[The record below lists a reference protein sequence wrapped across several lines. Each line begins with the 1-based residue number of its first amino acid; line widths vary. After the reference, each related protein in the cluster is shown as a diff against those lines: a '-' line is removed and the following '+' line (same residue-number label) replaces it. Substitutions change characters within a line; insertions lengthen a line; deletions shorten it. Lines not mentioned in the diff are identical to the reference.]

1 MRRLKIAAL
10 VIAAIPLCLWLWSAA
25 RLARLERHWK
35 ADMAADRARV
45 AAERRPPLRGEARP
59 VNGAPEYLA
68 ALEHFTKGFGAA
80 ARYVDDDEIDVAIGK
95 AADAAPAPL
104 PPEIAAEL
112 ARRSVDL
119 VAICEA
125 TRAERCDFDL
135 EPSLDKSG
143 TAPDPVALIGLT
155 GLLVLEGHERER
167 AGDFRIAAELYLD
180 LARFGADMDHGGPF
194 PIIWLG
200 TALRAGLGALERE
213 IAAGGLRAE
222 DLAEVD
228 RELATLEGLFEPSA
242 SVIRRER
249 LRQDGRWISMG
260 SGLVFER
267 FYIGLPG
274 FDGPK
279 YDAIV
284 REAEEALLT
293 PDHAARKE
301 RLTRVIANGEKSSV
315 LPIRWAMVYLD
326 MVPRERGKSEAHVRL
341 ARAAA
346 AVARARLERGSFP
359 ESLAEATT
367 APLLDPFDGKPLRY
381 SRSKDGSTAK
391 IWSVGPNEV
400 DDGGTPPS
408 VSRPDEA
415 DIVVELTARPK

>member
-1 MRRLKIAAL
+1 VRRLTIAAL
-10 VIAAIPLCLWLWSAA
+10 VIAAIPLCPWLWSAA
-25 RLARLERHWK
+25 RLERLERRWK

-45 AAERRPPLRGEARP
+45 AGERRPPLRGEARP
-59 VNGAPEYLA
+59 VDGAPEYLA
-68 ALEHFTKGFGAA
+68 ALGRFTKGFRAA
-80 ARYVDDDEIDVAIGK
+80 VPDFYDYEIADAIAK

-104 PPEIAAEL
+104 APEIAAEL
-112 ARRSVDL
+112 ARRSADL

-143 TAPDPVALIGLT
+143 TAPDPVALSGPT
-155 GLLVLEGHERER
+155 GLLILEGHERER

-180 LARFGADMDHGGPF
+180 LARFGVDMDHGGPF
-194 PIIWLG
+194 PTIWLG

-228 RELATLEGLFEPSA
+228 RELAILEGLFEPSA

-249 LRQDGRWISMG
+249 LRQDRRWISMG
-260 SGLVFER
+260 SGLVYAR
-267 FYIGLPG
+267 LYIGFPG

-284 REAEEALLT
+284 REAEEALLI

-301 RLTRVIANGEKSSV
+301 RLARIVAEGEKSSI
-315 LPIRWAMVYLD
+315 LPIQWVMVSLD
-326 MVPRERGKSEAHVRL
+326 MVTRERGKAEAHLRL

-346 AVARARLERGSFP
+346 AVARARLERGAFP
-359 ESLAEATT
+359 DSLAGATA

-381 SRSKDGSTAK
+381 SRSKDGATAK

-408 VSRPDEA
+408 ASRPDEA
-415 DIVVELTARPK
+415 DIVVELPARPK